1 MRTLKKP
8 FLLWDSSIMADF
20 SSRNV
25 KVSEVYEESHR
36 IAGNCIHSL
45 LSLLVVNGFTYQQIR
60 TRSEVTFL

>member
-8 FLLWDSSIMADF
+8 FFFCDRSNLADF

-36 IAGNCIHSL
+36 IAGNCVYSL
-45 LSLLVVNGFTYQQIR
+45 LSLLVINGFTHQQTR